1 MILHGLS
8 FAEHR
13 PAHVGGCCAGL
24 QSIEFH
30 TSIKV
35 ILGEV
40 TKIKSVMLV
49 CAIVVM
55 SACGGTSPLSPSS
68 SSSAI
73 SKASAAP
80 VAAPSSSI
88 QATVN
93 GVVSAL
99 VGAINT
105 TKNGSQKKSIA
116 PSAGLTDRAL
126 FVQPRFITTCNANT
140 GVCQV
145 NESFDQREGCESGGY
160 ASLTSSLTGSIN
172 ANGGNLNWSSH
183 TSLVDCSSN
192 GWVTNSSPYLSAGGT
207 IGVFANHTTLNLTLG
222 GGFLVTNA
230 PGTPNG
236 KSECH
241 FSGVLLQWDSTSGTW
256 SNSGSVI
263 CTPGGTFKF

>member
-1 MILHGLS
+1 MAFCLLRRGL
-8 FAEHR
+8 AR
-13 PAHVGGCCAGL
+13 LGGCCAGF

-30 TSIKV
+30 TRTKV
-35 ILGEV
+35 IWGEV
-40 TKIKSVMLV
+40 MKIKSVMLV

-55 SACGGTSPLSPSS
+55 SACGGTSSPLSPSS
-68 SSSAI
+68 SSSAA
-73 SKASAAP
+73 SAASAAP

-88 QATVN
+88 QATIN
-93 GVVSAL
+93 GVVSGL

-105 TKNGSQKKSIA
+105 TKNGSQKKSLA
-116 PSAGLTDRAL
+116 PSAGLADRAL

-145 NESFDQREGCESGGY
+145 NESFDQREGCASGGY
-160 ASLTSSLTGSIN
+160 TSVTSSLTGSIN

-207 IGVFANHTTLNLTLG
+207 IGVFANRTTLNLTLG

-236 KSECH
+236 RSECH
-241 FSGVLLQWDSTSGTW
+241 ISGV
-256 SNSGSVI
+256 
-263 CTPGGTFKF
+263 